1 MKRVYFKKYMT
12 SVVSYLGN
20 LRTESV
26 HISSNEKIVTD
37 APTDNNG
44 KGEAFSPTD
53 LVASSL
59 SSCILTVIGI
69 VSKQIKYDLTNTTSS
84 VKKIMGDNPRR
95 IVEIEVKIEFSQ
107 STDSKKRAII
117 EKTALNCPVAK
128 SLHPDIKQ
136 NISFIWP
143 D

>member
-1 MKRVYFKKYMT
+1 MT
-12 SVVSYLGN
+12 SIVNYLGN

-26 HISSNEKIVTD
+26 HISSKDKIITD

-69 VSKQIKYDLTNTTSS
+69 ISKRIKYDLENTKSS
-84 VKKIMGDNPRR
+84 VNKIMSDNPRR
-95 IVEIEVKIEFSQ
+95 IAEIIVKIEFSK
-107 STDSKKRAII
+107 TADSKTKSII

-136 NISFIWP
+136 SISFIWP
-143 D
+143 N

>member
-1 MKRVYFKKYMT
+1 MT
-12 SVVSYLGN
+12 SVVNYLGN
-20 LRTESV
+20 LRTESI
-26 HISSNEKIVTD
+26 HISSNDKIVTD

-69 VSKQIKYDLTNTTSS
+69 VSKQINYDLTDTTSS
-84 VKKIMGDNPRR
+84 VKKTMGDNPRR
-95 IVEIEVKIEFSQ
+95 IVKIDVKIEFSK
-107 STDSKKRAII
+107 SADSKTRSTI

-128 SLHPDIKQ
+128 SLHPNIKQ

>member
-1 MKRVYFKKYMT
+1 MT
-12 SVVSYLGN
+12 SIVNYLGN

-26 HISSNEKIVTD
+26 HTSSNEKIVTD

>member
-1 MKRVYFKKYMT
+1 MT
-12 SVVSYLGN
+12 SVVNYLGN
-20 LRTESV
+20 LRTESI
-26 HISSNEKIVTD
+26 HISSNDKIVTD

-59 SSCILTVIGI
+59 SSCILTVVGI
-69 VSKQIKYDLTNTTSS
+69 VSKQINYDLTDTTSS
-84 VKKIMGDNPRR
+84 VKKTMGDNPRR
-95 IVEIEVKIEFSQ
+95 IVKIDVKIEFSK
-107 STDSKKRAII
+107 SADSKTRSTI

-128 SLHPDIKQ
+128 SLHPNIKQ

>member
-1 MKRVYFKKYMT
+1 MT
-12 SVVSYLGN
+12 STVTYLGN

-26 HISSNEKIVTD
+26 HIPTNEKIVTD

-59 SSCILTVIGI
+59 SSCILTVLGI
-69 VSKQIKYDLTNTTSS
+69 VSKKIKYDLTNTKSS
-84 VKKIMGDNPRR
+84 VKKIMGDKPRR
-95 IVEIEVKIEFSQ
+95 IVEIEVKIKFSQ
-107 STDSKKRAII
+107 STDSKTKSII

-136 NISFIWP
+136 NISFVWP
-143 D
+143 N

>member
-1 MKRVYFKKYMT
+1 MT
-12 SVVSYLGN
+12 SIVNYLGN

-26 HISSNEKIVTD
+26 HISSNNRIVTD

-59 SSCILTVIGI
+59 SSCILTVLGI
-69 VSKQIKYDLTNTTSS
+69 VSKRIKYDLTNTKSS

-95 IVEIEVKIEFSQ
+95 IVEIVVRVEFLVYADPKTRS
-107 STDSKKRAII
+107 IL
-117 EKTALNCPVAK
+117 EKAALNCPVAK

-136 NISFIWP
+136 SISFIWP
-143 D
+143 E

>member
-1 MKRVYFKKYMT
+1 MT
-12 SVVSYLGN
+12 SIVSYLGN

-26 HISSNEKIVTD
+26 HTSSNEKIVTD

-84 VKKIMGDNPRR
+84 VKKIMGDKPRR
-95 IVEIEVKIEFSQ
+95 IVEIEVKIKFSQ
-107 STDSKKRAII
+107 STDSKTKSII

>member
-1 MKRVYFKKYMT
+1 MS

-20 LRTESV
+20 LRTESIHV
-26 HISSNEKIVTD
+26 SSNDKIVTD
-37 APTDNNG
+37 APVDNNG

-69 VSKQIKYDLTNTTSS
+69 VSTKIKYDLMNTKSS

-95 IVEIEVKIEFSQ
+95 IVEIVVKIEFSK
-107 STDSKKRAII
+107 SANSKIKTII

>member
-1 MKRVYFKKYMT
+1 MT
-12 SVVSYLGN
+12 SIVSYLGN

-26 HISSNEKIVTD
+26 HTSSNEKIVTD

-69 VSKQIKYDLTNTTSS
+69 VSKQIRYDLTNTTSS

-95 IVEIEVKIEFSQ
+95 IVEIEVKIKFSQ
-107 STDSKKRAII
+107 STDSKTKSII
-117 EKTALNCPVAK
+117 EKSALNCPVAK

-136 NISFIWP
+136 NISFVWP

>member
-1 MKRVYFKKYMT
+1 MT
-12 SVVSYLGN
+12 SIVNYLGN

-26 HISSNEKIVTD
+26 HISSNDMILTD

-53 LVASSL
+53 LVATSL

-69 VSKQIKYDLTNTTSS
+69 ISKRIKYDLVNTKSS
-84 VKKIMGDNPRR
+84 VKKIMSNNPRR
-95 IVEIEVKIEFSQ
+95 IVEIVVKIEFSQ
-107 STDSKKRAII
+107 SADSKTRSII
-117 EKTALNCPVAK
+117 EKTALNCPVSK

-143 D
+143 Y

>member
-1 MKRVYFKKYMT
+1 MT
-12 SVVSYLGN
+12 SIVNYLGN

-26 HISSNEKIVTD
+26 HTSSNEKIVTD

-69 VSKQIKYDLTNTTSS
+69 VSKQIRYDLTKTTSS
-84 VKKIMGDNPRR
+84 VKKIMGDKPRR
-95 IVEIEVKIEFSQ
+95 IVEIEVKIKFSQ
-107 STDSKKRAII
+107 STDSKTKSII
-117 EKTALNCPVAK
+117 ESTALNCPVAK

-136 NISFIWP
+136 NISFVWP
-143 D
+143 N

>member
-1 MKRVYFKKYMT
+1 MT
-12 SVVSYLGN
+12 SVVNYLGN
-20 LRTESV
+20 LRTESIHV
-26 HISSNEKIVTD
+26 SSNNRIVTD
-37 APTDNNG
+37 APADNG

-69 VSKQIKYDLTNTTSS
+69 VSKKIKYDLTNTQSS

-95 IVEIEVKIEFSQ
+95 IVEIHVKIEFSK
-107 STDSKKRAII
+107 SADSKIKTII
-117 EKTALNCPVAK
+117 EKTALSCPVAK
-128 SLHPDIKQ
+128 SLHPDIIQ

>member
-1 MKRVYFKKYMT
+1 MT
-12 SVVSYLGN
+12 STVTYLGN

-26 HISSNEKIVTD
+26 HIPTNEKIVTD

-69 VSKQIKYDLTNTTSS
+69 VSKKINYDPTNTKSS
-84 VKKIMGDNPRR
+84 VKKIMGDKPRR
-95 IVEIEVKIEFSQ
+95 IVEIEVKIKFSQ
-107 STDSKKRAII
+107 STDSKTKSII

-136 NISFIWP
+136 NVSFIWP

>member
-1 MKRVYFKKYMT
+1 MT
-12 SVVSYLGN
+12 SVVNYLGN
-20 LRTESV
+20 LRTESI
-26 HISSNEKIVTD
+26 HISSNDKIVTD

-69 VSKQIKYDLTNTTSS
+69 VSKQINYDLTDTTSS
-84 VKKIMGDNPRR
+84 VKKTMGDNPRR
-95 IVEIEVKIEFSQ
+95 IVKIDVKIEFSK
-107 STDSKKRAII
+107 SADSKTRSII

-128 SLHPDIKQ
+128 SLHPNIKQ
-136 NISFIWP
+136 DISFIWP

>member
-1 MKRVYFKKYMT
+1 MT
-12 SVVSYLGN
+12 SVVNYLGN
-20 LRTESV
+20 LRTESIHV
-26 HISSNEKIVTD
+26 SSNDRIVTD
-37 APTDNNG
+37 APVDNNG

-69 VSKQIKYDLTNTTSS
+69 VSKKINYDLTNTKSS
-84 VKKIMGDNPRR
+84 VRKIMGDNPRR
-95 IVEIEVKIEFSQ
+95 IAEILVKIEFSK
-107 STDSKKRAII
+107 SADSKTKAII
-117 EKTALNCPVAK
+117 EKAALNCPVAK

>member
-1 MKRVYFKKYMT
+1 MT
-12 SVVSYLGN
+12 SKVSYLGN

-26 HISSNEKIVTD
+26 HTSSNEKIVTD

-69 VSKQIKYDLTNTTSS
+69 VSKQLEYDLTNTTSS
-84 VKKIMGDNPRR
+84 VKKIMGDKPRR
-95 IVEIEVKIEFSQ
+95 IVEIEVKIKFSQ
-107 STDSKKRAII
+107 STDSKTKSII
-117 EKTALNCPVAK
+117 EKTALNCPVAR
-128 SLHPDIKQ
+128 SLHPNIKQ
-136 NISFIWP
+136 NISFVWP

>member
-1 MKRVYFKKYMT
+1 MT
-12 SVVSYLGN
+12 SIVNYLGN

-26 HISSNEKIVTD
+26 HISSNNRIVTD

-59 SSCILTVIGI
+59 SSCILTVLGI
-69 VSKQIKYDLTNTTSS
+69 VSKRIKYDLTNTKSS

-95 IVEIEVKIEFSQ
+95 IVEIVVRVEFLVYADPKTRS
-107 STDSKKRAII
+107 IL
-117 EKTALNCPVAK
+117 EKAALNCPVAK
-128 SLHPDIKQ
+128 SLHPYIKQ

>member
-1 MKRVYFKKYMT
+1 MT
-12 SVVSYLGN
+12 SIVSYLGN

-26 HISSNEKIVTD
+26 HTSSNEKIVTD

-69 VSKQIKYDLTNTTSS
+69 VSKQIRYDLTKTTSS
-84 VKKIMGDNPRR
+84 VKKIMGDKPRR
-95 IVEIEVKIEFSQ
+95 IVEIEVKIKFSQ
-107 STDSKKRAII
+107 STDSKTKSII

>member
-1 MKRVYFKKYMT
+1 MS

-20 LRTESV
+20 LRTESIHV
-26 HISSNEKIVTD
+26 SSNDKIVTD
-37 APTDNNG
+37 APVDNNG

-69 VSKQIKYDLTNTTSS
+69 VSKQIRYDLTKTTSS
-84 VKKIMGDNPRR
+84 VKKIMGDKPRR
-95 IVEIEVKIEFSQ
+95 IVEIEVKIKFSQ
-107 STDSKKRAII
+107 STDSKTKSII
-117 EKTALNCPVAK
+117 ERTALNCPVAK

-136 NISFIWP
+136 NISFVWP
-143 D
+143 N

>member
-1 MKRVYFKKYMT
+1 MT
-12 SVVSYLGN
+12 SIVNYLGN

-26 HISSNEKIVTD
+26 HISSNDMILTD

-53 LVASSL
+53 LVATSL

-69 VSKQIKYDLTNTTSS
+69 ISKRIKYDLVNTKSS
-84 VKKIMGDNPRR
+84 VKKIMSNNPRR
-95 IVEIEVKIEFSQ
+95 IVEIVVKIEFSQ
-107 STDSKKRAII
+107 SADSKTRYII
-117 EKTALNCPVAK
+117 EKTALNCPVSK

-143 D
+143 N

>member
-1 MKRVYFKKYMT
+1 MT
-12 SVVSYLGN
+12 SIVSYLGN

-26 HISSNEKIVTD
+26 HTSSNEKIVTD

-69 VSKQIKYDLTNTTSS
+69 VSKQLEYDLTGTTSS
-84 VKKIMGDNPRR
+84 VKKIMGDKPRR
-95 IVEIEVKIEFSQ
+95 IVEIEVKIKFSQ
-107 STDSKKRAII
+107 STDSKKKSII

-136 NISFIWP
+136 NISFEWP
-143 D
+143 N

>member
-1 MKRVYFKKYMT
+1 MT
-12 SVVSYLGN
+12 SKVSYLGN

-26 HISSNEKIVTD
+26 HTSSNKKIVTD

>member
-1 MKRVYFKKYMT
+1 MT
-12 SVVSYLGN
+12 SIVSYLGN

-26 HISSNEKIVTD
+26 HTSSNEKIVTD

-59 SSCILTVIGI
+59 SSCILTVLGI
-69 VSKQIKYDLTNTTSS
+69 VSKKIKYDLTNTKSS
-84 VKKIMGDNPRR
+84 VKKIMGDKPRR
-95 IVEIEVKIEFSQ
+95 IVEIEVKIKFSQ
-107 STDSKKRAII
+107 STDSKTKSII

-128 SLHPDIKQ
+128 SLHPNIKQ
-136 NISFIWP
+136 NISFVWP

>member
-1 MKRVYFKKYMT
+1 MT
-12 SVVSYLGN
+12 SIVNYLGN

-26 HISSNEKIVTD
+26 HTSSNDKILTD

-53 LVASSL
+53 LVATSL

-69 VSKQIKYDLTNTTSS
+69 ISKRIKYDLVNTKSS
-84 VKKIMGDNPRR
+84 VKKIMSNNPRR
-95 IVEIEVKIEFSQ
+95 IVEIVVKIEFSQ
-107 STDSKKRAII
+107 SADSKTRSII
-117 EKTALNCPVAK
+117 EKTALNCPVSK

-143 D
+143 N